1 MIVIPYRPRDVF
13 KPYHNRTQRW
23 ACVVAHRRCGKTV
36 ACLNDLCRR
45 ALQLKTPHGR
55 YAYVAPY
62 LAQAKEVAW
71 DYLKRYMRPATLAIN
86 EAELRLTLVNGSS
99 VRIHGADNPDRL
111 RGSYLDGVILD
122 EYADMRPG
130 VWGEVIRPMLADR
143 KGWATFIGTPKGRN
157 SFYELCYGNSEKK
170 IKGAAND
177 PEWFFSVLKASETRI
192 LDYEELS
199 SYRSMSTQA
208 QYDQEFECSFDAAIM
223 GAYYGEA
230 IAAAER
236 QGRVRAVPYQDMLPV
251 HTAWDLGKGVNMA
264 VWFFQIVG
272 REVHIID
279 FLEGEHSEGMP
290 QIVERMKAKG
300 YRYGDEWIP
309 HDGRAVEIGTGRTR
323 VETLRELTGRMPR
336 LVPEML
342 VEDGINAA
350 RLFFSHCY
358 FDAVRC
364 KDAIEALR
372 QYRADYDEKAK
383 VYLNRPKHD
392 WTSHAADAFRYLAAA
407 WKEIV
412 PEAQPEDPIKKLLRK
427 PTLSDWTRDMDD
439 QDNR

>member
-1 MIVIPYRPRDVF
+1 MIVIPYRPREVF

-23 ACVVAHRRCGKTV
+23 AALVAHRRMGKTV
-36 ACLNDLCRR
+36 GCINDTIRK
-45 ALQLKTPHGR
+45 ALELKIPHGR

-62 LAQAKEVAW
+62 LSQGKEVAW
-71 DYLKRYMRPATLAIN
+71 DYLKRYARPATVAIN
-86 EAELRLTLVNGSS
+86 ESELRVTLLNGASI
-99 VRIHGADNPDRL
+99 RIHGADNPDRL
-111 RGSYLDGVILD
+111 RGSYFDGVILD

-130 VWGEVIRPMLADR
+130 VWGEVILPTLTDR
-143 KGWATFIGTPKGRN
+143 DGWATFIGTPKGRN
-157 SFYELCYGNSEKK
+157 AFHAICYGDDK

-177 PEWFFSVLKASETRI
+177 PEWFFASLPASQTKI
-192 LDYEELS
+192 LSYENLS
-199 SYRSMSTQA
+199 AARAMMTQA
-208 QYDQEFECSFDAAIM
+208 QYDQEYECSFDAAIM

-230 IAAAER
+230 IAEAER

-264 VWFFQIVG
+264 LWFFQIVG
-272 REVHIID
+272 REVHVID

-300 YRYGDEWIP
+300 YRYGEEWIP

-358 FDAVRC
+358 FDEARC

-407 WKEIV
+407 WREIV

-439 QDNR
+439 QETR